1 MIIIKRLFDFSLSLF
16 LIVMLSPLI
25 VAVALMTRIKLGS
38 PVLFKQLRPG
48 LHGKAFTI
56 YKFRTMT
63 NLKANTMTCSDDL
76 RLTSFGTFL
85 RRYSLDELPQLFNVL
100 KGDMSFVGPRPL
112 LMEYL
117 DLYSQAQFRRHEVK
131 PGMTG
136 WSQINGRNA
145 ISWEKKF
152 ELDEWYVDHRSF
164 FLDIKIVLI
173 TILKVFQGRDINQE
187 GQATAEVFRGNHI
200 NRSED

>member
-1 MIIIKRLFDFSLSLF
+1 MKRLFDFSLSLF

-25 VAVALMTRIKLGS
+25 AAVALMTRIKLGS

-63 NLKANTMTCSDDL
+63 NLKANTKTCSDDL